1 MGNKNSYK
9 SGKDKYPE
17 TEGELYFADGV
28 YYGSIKFNQ
37 PHGLGKYWYNS
48 GEYYIGEFF
57 QGYMSGNGSYYDQE
71 GFLVYCGE
79 WKDSC
84 YHGVGTLYEKG
95 KIWYWGEWF
104 LGEAKGRGILYDEEG
119 KIQYEGFM
127 SSFQETYSE
136 VIRSSIQDIDHAKSF
151 NYKSNCASAPP
162 LEGYIKS
169 EFV

>member
-1 MGNKNSYK
+1 MGNKN
-9 SGKDKYPE
+9 GKNKCPE
-17 TEGELYFADGV
+17 KEVELYFTDGV
-28 YYGSIKFNQ
+28 YYGSVQLDQ

-48 GEYYIGEFF
+48 GEYYVGEFV
-57 QGYMSGNGSYYDQE
+57 QGHMCGNGSYYDQE

-127 SSFQETYSE
+127 PPPQQMYAEA
-136 VIRSSIQDIDHAKSF
+136 VPPPPLQVVDHTKPF
-151 NYKSNCASAPP
+151 NYMSNCASAPP
-162 LEGYIKS
+162 LEAYIKS